1 MKKLISC
8 MLLLVM
14 ALTLAPVTII
24 SAADVT
30 EYWHTVEDFES
41 YTGSVPTSSVYSY
54 NLTSGINTASDYL
67 NSGKQSLVLS
77 YAGGKESPTVSV
89 KAARGLF
96 SGDGIRIWYK
106 VTTDTNIYVVNAI
119 FSDKSLKQLRKG
131 TNFTPSKGTEG
142 CYLEYRYADAGF
154 TAEDAADIIGIQI
167 KFNLNA
173 SASARKIYLDD
184 LQVLNPPS
192 FTKTIKGD
200 ELSLRNL
207 RGSTINENQN
217 VVSSGSSQYPQFYID
232 LPEPAYVSSVSVTL
246 TNNNTKSLQLT
257 NSGVGLKDVNDKVWN
272 KLLGRVF
279 DISNGK
285 TSTLIIP
292 VTADTLKTK
301 IASIVIGANDTSKRM
316 DVTVVSVTCTYAG
329 NAAASVLDF
338 KDNPIEFKTAY
349 DSASA
354 AVRSVVDLHYDSSY
368 YAPKM
373 LTGSYRMDDAYH
385 GQLQFGVSN
394 PEEQTTKTLADDG
407 YFISEVG
414 VLMLPGT
421 LLNGEE
427 LLLTNEQAAKA
438 SLSLKSADCA
448 PATYF
453 AVLSDSDKYN
463 LADISARAYIKYS
476 DGVNEVVFYS
486 RNNAEENT
494 AEYAANAVENG
505 VLTCTR
511 NYAARLAAQKCYDKD
526 SFYTETF
533 PASDNVNFSEAGTL
547 EDVISYLNA
556 YTRANGGIAVIGD
569 ADANDR
575 VDILDIIRIKKYLSG
590 QAVEID
596 LKAADTNADGVN
608 DPADLAR
615 LRKYLLGVE
624 DLPAEPYTS
633 DPVVTGVWTLL

>member
-77 YAGGKESPTVSV
+77 YAGGKKSPTVSV
-89 KAARGLF
+89 KAAKGLF

-106 VTTDTNIYVVNAI
+106 VTTDTNISVVNAI
-119 FSDKSLKQLRKG
+119 FSDKSLKQLSNG
-131 TNFTPSKGTEG
+131 EYFTPSQGTAS

-167 KFNLNA
+167 KFNLKP
-173 SASARKIYLDD
+173 SASAREIYLDD

-207 RGSTINENQN
+207 GGSTINENQN
-217 VVSSGSSQYPQFYID
+217 VVSSGSKGYPQFYID

-246 TNNNTKSLQLT
+246 TNNDTENKLQLIK
-257 NSGVGLKDVNDKVWN
+257 SGVGLKDVNDKVWN
-272 KLLGRVF
+272 NLLGGVF
-279 DISNGK
+279 NISAGG

-301 IASIVIGANDTSKRM
+301 IASIVIGANDTNHRM
-316 DVTVVSVTCTYAG
+316 NVTVVSVTYTYAG
-329 NAAASVLDF
+329 NAAASVIDL
-338 KDNPIEFKTAY
+338 KDDPIKFKTAY
-349 DSASA
+349 DSTSA

-463 LADISARAYIKYS
+463 FADISARAYIKYS
-476 DGVNEVVFYS
+476 DGDNEVVFYS

-511 NYAARLAAQKCYDKD
+511 NYAARLAAQKCYDTK
-526 SFYTETF
+526 FYTETF
-533 PASDNVNFSEAGTL
+533 PDSAHVNFSEAGTL
-547 EDVISYLNA
+547 EEVISYLNA
-556 YTRANGGIAVIGD
+556 YTRKNGGIAVIGD
-569 ADANDR
+569 ADANDI
-575 VDILDIIRIKKYLSG
+575 VDILDMIRIKKYLSD
-590 QAVEID
+590 QAVKID

>member
-77 YAGGKESPTVSV
+77 YAGGKKSPTVSV
-89 KAARGLF
+89 KAAKGLF

-106 VTTDTNIYVVNAI
+106 VTTDTNISVVNAI
-119 FSDKSLKQLRKG
+119 FSDKSLKQLSNG
-131 TNFTPSKGTEG
+131 EYFTPSQGTAS

-167 KFNLNA
+167 KFNLKP
-173 SASARKIYLDD
+173 SASAREIYLDD

-192 FTKTIKGD
+192 FTKTIAGG
-200 ELSLRNL
+200 ELSLRPSS
-207 RGSTINENQN
+207 GCEIKENQQ
-217 VVSSGSSQYPQFYID
+217 VVTTSTSNYPQFYID

-257 NSGVGLKDVNDKVWN
+257 NTGVGLKDVNNKVWN
-272 KLLGRVF
+272 KLLGRYF
-279 DISNGK
+279 DINAGK
-285 TSTLIIP
+285 TATLIIP

-301 IASIVIGANDTSKRM
+301 IASIVIGANDPNKRM
-316 DVTVVSVTCTYAG
+316 NMTVVSVTCTYAG

-349 DSASA
+349 DRTA
-354 AVRSVVDLHYDSSY
+354 AEVRSVVDLHYDSAD

-394 PEEQTTKTLADDG
+394 PEEQITKTLADDG
-407 YFISEVG
+407 YFISEIG

-421 LLNGEE
+421 LLNGAE
-427 LLLTNEQAAKA
+427 LLLSNEQAAKA

-463 LADISARAYIKYS
+463 FADISARAYIKYS
-476 DGVNEVVFYS
+476 DGDNEVVFYS

-511 NYAARLAAQKCYDKD
+511 DYAARLAAQKCYDTK
-526 SFYTETF
+526 FYTETF
-533 PASDNVNFSEAGTL
+533 PDSAHVNFSEAGTL
-547 EDVISYLNA
+547 EEVISYLNA
-556 YTRANGGIAVIGD
+556 YTRENGGIAVIGD

-590 QAVEID
+590 QDVEID

-608 DPADLAR
+608 NSADLAR

-633 DPVVTGVWTLL
+633 DPVVTGAWTAL